1 MHGLRLVLVEHVAR
15 ELPSLRRSSHKSRT
29 TSMTTLTDNARSF
42 NGNVL

>member
-15 ELPSLRRSSHKSRT
+15 ELLLRRSSHKSRT